1 MVNLTFVIDK
11 SNTDKNGFAP
21 IKANVTI
28 DYKKKRI
35 TIEKVKPRYWNSKTQ
50 RVNKPKPHE
59 PDNDYERINSNLKTF
74 QDDAN
79 KYFKDCQRN
88 KIPVTLGLVENY
100 FNGIKTPTGKTNIT
114 LWDAYKQYLDTGKL
128 EKSANTNR
136 NRLTIYNKLKEFET
150 ETGYKLTWQ
159 SVDLVFWDK
168 LKTFILDKKEHG
180 FNYLSAIA
188 DKFKAFMSWSLERNY
203 HTNTIYKKFSA
214 PEKEPTI
221 IKLSWDELQTLISFK
236 FENETLAK
244 ARDFFCFGC
253 LCGLRYVDLA
263 QLTKDNIIDGTIKT
277 TTQKTNKEV
286 EIPIFSGLQTII
298 DRYPEQYRLL
308 PKFANATLNRY
319 LKKVCEKAKIN
330 TPTEWKTF
338 QKNETKKE
346 FLPKFELIGTH
357 TARKTFINLAYSK
370 GIDIEAIKNITGI
383 TREKTLKRYLDIS
396 IETKREKL
404 TTAFKGL

>member
-1 MVNLTFVIDK
+1 MVKLTYIIDK

-59 PDNDYERINSNLKTF
+59 PDNDHEKINSYLKTF
-74 QDDAN
+74 QDEAN
-79 KYFKDCQRN
+79 AYFKECTRN
-88 KIPVTLGLVENY
+88 NIPVTLELVQNY

-114 LWDAYKQYLDTGKL
+114 LWDAYKDYLKAGEL
-128 EKSANTNR
+128 EKAGNTNR
-136 NRLTIYNKLKEFET
+136 NRKTIYTKLKKFED
-150 ETGYKLTWQ
+150 ETGYRMTWQ
-159 SVDLVFWDK
+159 TVDLVFWDK
-168 LKTFILDKKEHG
+168 LKSYILEKKKHG
-180 FNYLSAIA
+180 YNYLSAIA
-188 DKFKAFMSWSLERNY
+188 DKFKAFMNWGQERNY
-203 HTNTIYKKFSA
+203 HTNTIYKRFSA

-221 IKLSWDELQTLISFK
+221 VKLTWDELQTLINYK
-236 FENETLAK
+236 FENDTLKK

-263 QLTKDNIIDGTIKT
+263 QLTKDNIINNSIKT

-286 EIPIFSGLQTII
+286 EIPLFPGLQTII
-298 DRYPEQYRLL
+298 NRYPEQYRLL

-319 LKKVCEKAKIN
+319 LKTVCEKAEIN
-330 TPTEWKTF
+330 TLTEWKTF
-338 QKNETKKE
+338 KKNETIKE
-346 FLPKFELIGTH
+346 FLPKHKLIGTH

-396 IETKREKL
+396 IDTKREKL
-404 TTAFKGL
+404 NNAFGSL

>member
-1 MVNLTFVIDK
+1 MVKLTFVIDK

-35 TIEKVKPRYWNSKTQ
+35 TIEKVKPRYWNNKTQ

-59 PDNDYERINSNLKTF
+59 PDNDHERINDFLKRY

-79 KYFKDCQRN
+79 AYFKQCHQN
-88 KIPVTLGLVENY
+88 NIPVTPELAGNY
-100 FNGIKTPTGKTNIT
+100 LKGDKTTIGTKQIT
-114 LWDAYKQYLDTGKL
+114 LWDAYQEYLNAGQL
-128 EKSANTNR
+128 EKSPNTNR
-136 NRLTIYNKLKEFET
+136 NRLTIYNKLKEFEDK
-150 ETGYKLTWQ
+150 TGYKLTWQ

-168 LKTFILDKKEHG
+168 LKTYVLDKKEHG

-188 DKFKAFMSWSLERNY
+188 DKFKAFMTWSHERNY
-203 HTNTIYKKFSA
+203 NTNTIYKRFSA

-221 IKLSWDELQTLISFK
+221 IKLTWDELQTLISFK

-253 LCGLRYVDLA
+253 LCGLRYIDLA
-263 QLTKDNIIDGTIKT
+263 QLTKDNIIDGAIKT

-286 EIPIFSGLQTII
+286 EIPLFPGLQTII
-298 DRYPEQYRLL
+298 DRYPEPYRLL

-319 LKKVCEKAKIN
+319 LKKVCETAEIN

-357 TARKTFINLAYSK
+357 TARKTFINLAYAK

-404 TTAFKGL
+404 NTAFGSL